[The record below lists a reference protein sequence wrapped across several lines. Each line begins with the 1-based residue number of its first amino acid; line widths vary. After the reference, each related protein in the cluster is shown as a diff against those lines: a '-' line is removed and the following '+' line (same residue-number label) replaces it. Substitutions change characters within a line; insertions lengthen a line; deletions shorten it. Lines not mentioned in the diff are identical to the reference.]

1 MSMPMPTASM
11 TPALLIRWSLPDAPR
26 QQALEWGLHAR
37 ALTARLLDEHRD
49 VFSSADVVLAQD
61 GSRLHAC
68 LWAREAA
75 QLSPELRDEAD
86 RAARVAMPGV
96 PAGEAVRL
104 APLQDAPGASATT
117 SAPTHYVV
125 ELDIDPEHRLWMQD
139 WYQQEHLP
147 ALAACPGTVRARRF
161 ENLDGG
167 PASLACYDLTSA
179 DILTSDAW
187 LAVRATDWS
196 SQIRPLFRNVRRTV
210 FDRLHSLSP
219 TSSST
224 LVTP

>member
-1 MSMPMPTASM
+1 MAMSTAFM
-11 TPALLIRWSLPDAPR
+11 TSALLIRWALPDAPR
-26 QQALEWGLHAR
+26 AKALDWGLQAR
-37 ALTARLLDEHRD
+37 ALTARLLDAHRD
-49 VFSSADVVLAQD
+49 VFASADIVLAQD
-61 GSRLHAC
+61 GRRLHAC
-68 LWAREAA
+68 LWAREAVP
-75 QLSPELRDEAD
+75 LSPDLRDEAD
-86 RAARVAMPGV
+86 HAARVTLTGA

-104 APLQDAPGASATT
+104 VPLQDAAGASATA

-125 ELDIDPEHRLWMQD
+125 ELDIDPEHRSWMQD

-147 ALAACPGTVRARRF
+147 ALAACPGAVRARRF
-161 ENLDGG
+161 ENIDGG

-179 DILTSDAW
+179 DILTSEAW

-210 FDRLHSLSP
+210 FDRLHSLAP
-219 TSSST
+219 TSTSN